1 MDTMGIDMQV
11 ISMNLPTPS
20 YWTNGETGQKIARQ
34 CNESIAEFIQGYPD
48 RFIGVGVV
56 PHQDQKK
63 TIKELDYLSSIGL
76 KGVTIPSHVR
86 SKDLG
91 IKK

>member
-20 YWTNGETGQKIARQ
+20 YWTDGETGQKIARQ

-63 TIKELDYLSSIGL
+63 TIKELDCLSSIGP